1 MTGADAWRLR
11 RCILSSIPEMLF
23 DQPVEPRFIFVPSS
37 HLKALDPGRA
47 LVVGGRGTG
56 KTFWW
61 ETLASDV
68 GAKLLLPS
76 LFDVRK
82 EGLRY
87 EVSVG
92 YGAKALST
100 TDRALDADT
109 LIKLFGEFPERV
121 VWKAVV
127 LARVA
132 PPRLEALREWKE
144 LARWVH
150 ENPEA
155 YAQIVAETDAEL
167 YEQKR
172 RHLVVFDALDR
183 TGMLWRDIVRAH
195 RALFGVLLE
204 LAGLRA
210 IRAKAFVRLDIL
222 DDPEVLRFPD
232 ASKLQ
237 TGAVDLVWTRADL
250 YGLLWKRFGNS
261 DEHAESFRSLA
272 PGWQQHDGIWHVPS
286 WLSTNEGAQQRLW
299 HRLAGPWM
307 GTNERRGDTYAW
319 LPNHLADGFGRVS
332 PRSFLAAVRAAAL
345 ATHDDEATA
354 LHYRAIQDG
363 VRVAA
368 DIRAR
373 EIREDFPWS
382 EKALEALEGLMVPCD
397 PLDVLEAW
405 RRASFDAL
413 VDRDPEARRRR
424 RHGSDLSGVIDDLAD
439 LGVMQRLRD
448 GRINV
453 PDVYRL
459 RFGIKRKGGVGV
471 AARRA

>member
-1 MTGADAWRLR
+1 MSVAAGWQLR
-11 RCILSSIPEMLF
+11 RCILGSIPERLY
-23 DQPVEPRFIFVPSS
+23 DEPVERKFIFIPPS
-37 HLKALDPGRA
+37 HIKALDPARS

-68 GAKLLLPS
+68 GANVLLPR
-76 LFDVRK
+76 LFDARK

-92 YGAKALST
+92 YGSKSLAIL
-100 TDRALDADT
+100 DRPLDADT
-109 LIKLFGEFPERV
+109 LNDLFEHFPERA

-132 PPRLEALREWKE
+132 PSRIEALNGWSDV
-144 LARWVH
+144 ARWVH
-150 ENPEA
+150 ENPA
-155 YAQIVAETDAEL
+155 SYAQIIAETDAGLTQE
-167 YEQKR
+167 KR
-172 RHLVVFDALDR
+172 RHLVVFDAIDR

-195 RALFGVLLE
+195 RALFSVLLD
-204 LAGLRA
+204 LSGLRA
-210 IRAKAFVRLDIL
+210 IRAKAFVRLDVL

-237 TGAVDLVWTRADL
+237 TSAVDLAWTRADL
-250 YGLLWKRFGNS
+250 YGLLWQYLGNS
-261 DEHAESFRSLA
+261 NEHAEAFRALSD
-272 PGWQQHDGIWHVPS
+272 GFRQHGGIWPVPS
-286 WLSTNEGAQQRLW
+286 ELGSSEDVQQRLW
-299 HRLAGPWM
+299 HQLAGPWM
-307 GTNERRGDTYAW
+307 GANERRGDTYAW
-319 LPNHLADGFGRVS
+319 LPNHLADAFGRVS

-345 ATHDDEATA
+345 ATPTDEARA

-363 VRVAA
+363 VREAA
-368 DIRAR
+368 EIRAR

-382 EKALEALEGLMVPCD
+382 QRALEALGGMMVPCD
-397 PLDVLEAW
+397 PHDVLEAW
-405 RRASFDAL
+405 ERARLDEL
-413 VDRDPEARRRR
+413 VDRDPDARRRR
-424 RHGSDLSGVIDDLAD
+424 RHGSDLPGVIDDLAD
-439 LGVMQRLRD
+439 LGLMQRLRD

-471 AARRA
+471 APRRA